1 MEIVTTDPTSI
12 YKSLRLSYFPSLTV
26 DMNFLLTVCVT
37 FTESVLGKV
46 TVDDDR
52 ECDDIPHDITFA
64 PVYPYHSLSNKTD
77 SFQVKQSPKPGG
89 NGYKT

>member
-1 MEIVTTDPTSI
+1 MEIVMTDI
-12 YKSLRLSYFPSLTV
+12 YKFPRLTCSYFPSFADLRH
-26 DMNFLLTVCVT
+26 DFLTVCVT

-77 SFQVKQSPKPGG
+77 SFQVKSSPKPGD
-89 NGYKT
+89 NGFKR